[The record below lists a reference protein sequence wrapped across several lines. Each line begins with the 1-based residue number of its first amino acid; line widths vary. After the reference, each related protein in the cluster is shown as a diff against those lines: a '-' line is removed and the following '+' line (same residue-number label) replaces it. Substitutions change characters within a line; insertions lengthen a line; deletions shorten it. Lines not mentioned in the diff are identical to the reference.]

1 MKCLSLIINES
12 SKNEI
17 VELMRSLSEVDAYT
31 IFHGEGHYSGDIQ
44 PFESAH
50 DEVLGYVP
58 RIRLDV
64 FLKAEDVDTVVNRL
78 KACAVCASRL
88 GLYWTSTVDNMGEL

>member
-1 MKCLSLIINES
+1 MKCLSLIINQS

-17 VELMRSLSEVDAYT
+17 VELMRRLPEVDAYT
-31 IFHGEGHYSGDIQ
+31 IFHGEGHYSGNIQ

-58 RIRLDV
+58 RIRMDV
-64 FLKAEDVDTVVNRL
+64 FLKEENVDNVIEKIKT
-78 KACAVCASRL
+78 CSSCASRR
-88 GLYWTSTVDNMGEL
+88 GIYWTSPVDNMGEL

>member
-12 SKNEI
+12 SKNGI
-17 VELMRSLSEVDAYT
+17 VELMRSLPEVDAYT
-31 IFHGEGHYSGDIQ
+31 IFHGEGHYSGTIQ

-58 RIRLDV
+58 RIRIDI
-64 FLKAEDVDTVVNRL
+64 FLKEEDVDTVVQ
-78 KACAVCASRL
+78 KIKTCSVCSSKL
-88 GLYWTSTVDNMGEL
+88 GLYWTSTVDDMGQL

>member
-12 SKNEI
+12 SKNDL
-17 VELMRSLSEVDAYT
+17 VELMRRLPEVDAYT
-31 IFHGEGHYSGDIQ
+31 LFHGEGHYSGNIQ

-58 RIRLDV
+58 RIRIDI
-64 FLKAEDVDTVVNRL
+64 FLEEEHVETVIEHI
-78 KACAVCASRL
+78 KACAGCSAKL
-88 GLYWTSTVDNMGEL
+88 GRYWTSPVDDMGQL

>member
-12 SKNEI
+12 SQNDI
-17 VELMRSLSEVDAYT
+17 VELMRRLPEVDAYT
-31 IFHGEGHYSGDIQ
+31 IFHGEGHYSGHIQ

-58 RIRLDV
+58 RIRIDIFLNEKDV
-64 FLKAEDVDTVVNRL
+64 TPVIEHI
-78 KACAVCASRL
+78 KACSSCASKL
-88 GLYWTSTVDNMGEL
+88 GLYWTSTVDQMGHL